1 MFLQSAHIAK
11 SLHNPHWNQ
20 SLFWTETIV
29 CGPGSKIECLDSVFW
44 VFECQKDLTR
54 CRNSQNLTKTH
65 RKTQTWFVILRDLC
79 KHYRIIVWFLECQK
93 VPKWTVQVPFL
104 ELWTSN
110 RSSNTFADFGVF
122 WLAMIY
128 EWVRSFGQTFWQT
141 VSDAV
146 CTCNQVR
153 TGRKKRRFFH
163 DSGQITIIDVRMPKI
178 CVLVRFWTQVTLK
191 FANGPTSENQNN
203 C

>member
-20 SLFWTETIV
+20 SLFWTETIL

-65 RKTQTWFVILRDLC
+65 RKTQTWFMVLRDLC

-93 VPKWTVQVPFL
+93 VPKCTKLIPF
-104 ELWTSN
+104 W
-110 RSSNTFADFGVF
+110 D
-122 WLAMIY
+122 LARNQLSTIMAVLIGDD
-128 EWVRSFGQTFWQT
+128 WPT
-141 VSDAV
+141 VSNAV
-146 CTCNQVR
+146 CTCDQVR
-153 TGRKKRRFFH
+153 TGRKKKRFFR